1 MLNKVTLI
9 GRLGQEPETFTT
21 NNGNAI
27 VRLSLA
33 TTEKWKDK
41 NSGESQEKTEWH
53 RIVLF
58 GRIAEVAQQYLNKGS
73 LIYLEGKLQTSK
85 YTDNN
90 GVEKYSTEIIGSEM
104 KMLGGRNDS
113 QAEQQQPR
121 QQQQQSRQQQPRQA
135 QQQSRQSQPRHQQQR
150 QQAQSFSD
158 LDEDLPF

>member
-21 NNGNAI
+21 NNGNTI

-41 NSGESQEKTEWH
+41 NTGESQEKTEWH

-58 GRIAEVAQQYLNKGS
+58 GRIAEVAQQYLSKGS

-90 GVEKYSTEIIGSEM
+90 GVEKYSTEIIGSEL

-113 QAEQQQPR
+113 QAEQQPR

-135 QQQSRQSQPRHQQQR
+135 QQQSRQQQQPR
-150 QQAQSFSD
+150 QAQSFSD
-158 LDEDLPF
+158 LDEELPF

>member
-9 GRLGQEPETFTT
+9 GRLGQEPESFAA
-21 NNGNAI
+21 NNGNTI

-41 NSGESQEKTEWH
+41 NTGESQEKTEWH

-58 GRIAEVAQQYLNKGS
+58 GRIAEVAQQYLSKGS

-90 GVEKYSTEIIGSEM
+90 GVEKYSTEIIGSEL

-113 QAEQQQPR
+113 QAEQQPR
-121 QQQQQSRQQQPRQA
+121 QQQQSRQQQQPRQA
-135 QQQSRQSQPRHQQQR
+135 QQQR

-158 LDEDLPF
+158 LGDDLPF